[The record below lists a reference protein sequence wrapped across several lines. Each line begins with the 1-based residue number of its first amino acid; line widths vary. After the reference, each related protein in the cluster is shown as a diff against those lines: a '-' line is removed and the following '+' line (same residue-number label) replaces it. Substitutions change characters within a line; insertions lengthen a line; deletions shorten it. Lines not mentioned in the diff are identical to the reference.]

1 MDRMGGFSH
10 SARRHRRRLM
20 FEHLKEQPKDKIL
33 ALMQAFKDDPRDDKI
48 DLGVGVYKNPQ
59 GVTPIM
65 RAVKEAERRWWDE
78 ETTKAYTGLAGDP
91 AFSDAM
97 IGLVLGDAVA
107 RDHVAAVATPGGTGA
122 VRQAFDLIRMANPEA
137 RVFVSDPTWP
147 NHLSILKHMEIE
159 TVSFRYFDSETG
171 GVDFDG
177 MMADLAGLRAGD
189 VVLLHGCC
197 HNPTGANLT
206 GPEWQAVIALMNDI
220 GALPMIDIA
229 YQGFGDGLEADAA
242 ATRAVASGCPEV
254 LIAASCSKNFG
265 IYRERT
271 GILMAVA
278 QDASKRTLTQANLAY
293 LNRQTYSFP
302 PDHGAR
308 LVSTVLTDDA
318 LRADWQAELEDVRKG
333 MLRLRKQLAAEL
345 QRLSGSDRFGFI
357 AQHRGMFSRL
367 GATPGQV
374 ERLREDHA
382 IYMIGDSRINIAGLN
397 EKTVPILAR
406 ALIDAG
412 V

>member
-1 MDRMGGFSH
+1 
-10 SARRHRRRLM
+10 M
-20 FEHLKEQPKDKIL
+20 FEKLKEKPADKIIAL
-33 ALMQAFKDDPRDDKI
+33 AQAYREDPRETKI
-48 DLGVGVYKNPQ
+48 DLGVGVYKTPE

-65 RAVKEAERRWWDE
+65 RAIKAAEKRLWE
-78 ETTKAYTGLAGDP
+78 EEVTKSYTALAGDP
-91 AFSDAM
+91 VFLDAM

-107 RDHVAAVATPGGTGA
+107 REQVAAIATPGGTGA
-122 VRQAFDLIRMANPEA
+122 VRQAFELVKMTSPQA

-147 NHLSILKHMEIE
+147 NHLSILAHMGME
-159 TVSFRYFDSETG
+159 VVPYRYFDGETCA
-171 GVDFDG
+171 VDFAG
-177 MMADLAGLRAGD
+177 MMADLDGVGAGD

-197 HNPTGANLT
+197 HNPTGANLNMT
-206 GPEWQAVIALMNDI
+206 EWAAVVELLNAK

-242 ATRAVASGCPEV
+242 AVRHVAATCPEV

-271 GILMAVA
+271 GVLMAVA
-278 QDASKRTLTQANLAY
+278 QDKALHKVTQGNLAY
-293 LNRQTYSFP
+293 LNRQNYSFP

-308 LVSTVLTDDA
+308 LVGMVLSDDG
-318 LRADWQAELEDVRKG
+318 LRADWQAELEEVRLG
-333 MLRLRKQLAAEL
+333 MLKLREQLAAEL

-367 GATPGQV
+367 GASPEQV
-374 ERLREDHA
+374 EALRRDHG
-382 IYMIGDSRINIAGLN
+382 IYMVGDSRINIAGLN
-397 EKTVPILAR
+397 ASSVPVLAK
-406 ALIDAG
+406 AMIEVG